1 VNSGQWTVVRSVRLQ
16 LLIVAVAEF
25 VLTLILTGSPVVAVF
40 GILISPVVV
49 FAYHAQ
55 RNVWKRA
62 GLLRDDEGPKH
73 NTKFEP

>member
-1 VNSGQWTVVRSVRLQ
+1 VDSGQRTAVRTVGLQ

-25 VLTLILTGSPVVAVF
+25 VLTLVLTGSLVVAIF

-55 RNVWKRA
+55 LSVWKRA
-62 GLLRDDEGPKH
+62 GLLRDDEGQNH
-73 NTKFEP
+73 NTKLDP